1 MKRRIKLSDKNKR
14 SIKRAGK
21 ISKIILRSFLIAT
34 FFILLSLFGVFAIC
48 WMDSVYNSSRGIS
61 KNPLLGAYVVV
72 TESMVPTIGV
82 NDAIVVKRVKDNTL
96 NIGDIITFSSN
107 DVHYNGLTI
116 THRVVGKQLGEDG
129 NYLYR
134 TKGDNNVLEDTAIV
148 NLSNIYGKV
157 IIRLPKIGYVY
168 MFISSP
174 FGLIISVV
182 TPVFLVIVYECYR
195 IYKTMRRRYAEV
207 EII

>member
-1 MKRRIKLSDKNKR
+1 MKKHIKLSNK
-14 SIKRAGK
+14 SKCKIKRAGK
-21 ISKIILRSFLIAT
+21 ISKIILRSCLIAT
-34 FFILLSLFGVFAIC
+34 LFILLSLFGVFAIC
-48 WMDSVYNSSRGIS
+48 WIDSAYNSSRGIS

-107 DVHYNGLTI
+107 DVYYNGLTI

-148 NLSNIYGKV
+148 NLDSIYGKV

-174 FGLIISVV
+174 LGLIISVV

-195 IYKTMRRRYAEV
+195 IYKTMRKRYAEV

>member
-1 MKRRIKLSDKNKR
+1 MKKHIKLSNK
-14 SIKRAGK
+14 SKCKIKKAGK
-21 ISKIILRSFLIAT
+21 ISKIILRSCLIAML
-34 FFILLSLFGVFAIC
+34 FILLSLFGVFAIC
-48 WMDSVYNSSRGIS
+48 WIDSAYNSSRGIS

-107 DVHYNGLTI
+107 DVYYNGLTI

-148 NLSNIYGKV
+148 NLDSIYGKV

-182 TPVFLVIVYECYR
+182 TPVIFVIVYECYR
-195 IYKTMRRRYAEV
+195 IYKTMRKRYAEV

>member
-1 MKRRIKLSDKNKR
+1 MKKHIKLSNK
-14 SIKRAGK
+14 SKCKIKRAGK
-21 ISKIILRSFLIAT
+21 ISKIILRSCLIAT
-34 FFILLSLFGVFAIC
+34 LFILLSLFGVFAIC
-48 WMDSVYNSSRGIS
+48 WIDSVYNSSRGIS

-107 DVHYNGLTI
+107 DVYYNGLTI

-148 NLSNIYGKV
+148 NLDSIYGKV

-182 TPVFLVIVYECYR
+182 TPVILVIVYECYR
-195 IYKTMRRRYAEV
+195 IYKTMHKRYAEV

>member
-1 MKRRIKLSDKNKR
+1 MKKHIKLSNK
-14 SIKRAGK
+14 SKCKIKRAGK
-21 ISKIILRSFLIAT
+21 ISKIILRSYLIAT
-34 FFILLSLFGVFAIC
+34 LFILLSLFGVFAIC
-48 WMDSVYNSSRGIS
+48 WIDSAYNSSRGIS

-107 DVHYNGLTI
+107 DVYYNGLTI

-148 NLSNIYGKV
+148 NLDSIYGKV

-182 TPVFLVIVYECYR
+182 TPVILVIVYECYR
-195 IYKTMRRRYAEV
+195 IYKTMRKRYAEV

>member
-1 MKRRIKLSDKNKR
+1 MKKHIKLSNK
-14 SIKRAGK
+14 SKIKIKRAGK
-21 ISKIILRSFLIAT
+21 ISKIILRSCLIAML
-34 FFILLSLFGVFAIC
+34 FILLSLFGVFAIC
-48 WMDSVYNSSRGIS
+48 WIDSAYNSSRGIS

-107 DVHYNGLTI
+107 DVYYNGLTI
-116 THRVVGKQLGEDG
+116 THRVVGKLLGEDG

-148 NLSNIYGKV
+148 NLDSIYGKV

-182 TPVFLVIVYECYR
+182 TPVILVIVYECYR
-195 IYKTMRRRYAEV
+195 IYKTMRKRYAEV